1 MKDAHGKP
9 GGTAEVAEPLVRM
22 EGVSR
27 KYGRFRAVQD
37 LDLKV
42 FPGEAIGL
50 IGPNGAGKTTT
61 LRLMVGLLAPTEGRI
76 EVAGYVMPYQARQ
89 AVRKIG
95 YLPERA
101 ALYKDMRVE
110 EYLWFRARLWGVERS
125 RAQDRIEKLGVACG
139 IDLVM
144 DRVIR
149 RLSKGMAQRVALA
162 GVLVHD
168 PDLLILDEPTL
179 GLDPNQVREVL
190 RLLRRLVPRKTLIL
204 CTHQLGEVERL
215 CDRVVILNHGSVVQE
230 VETRTGGVC
239 TLWMEVE
246 CDEATATR
254 LLDGMEAVVSFRCSP
269 HPTRSS
275 VTNLEIQ
282 AGDGTEDIRAELGR
296 LFVRN
301 GIMVTA
307 LSGVRQQLE
316 DIFHRLTHSSGLIE
330 EESFGDGLAEEEDL
344 L

>member
-1 MKDAHGKP
+1 
-9 GGTAEVAEPLVRM
+9 
-22 EGVSR
+22 
-27 KYGRFRAVQD
+27 
-37 LDLKV
+37 
-42 FPGEAIGL
+42 
-50 IGPNGAGKTTT
+50 
-61 LRLMVGLLAPTEGRI
+61 
-76 EVAGYVMPYQARQ
+76 
-89 AVRKIG
+89 
-95 YLPERA
+95 
-101 ALYKDMRVE
+101 
-110 EYLWFRARLWGVERS
+110 
-125 RAQDRIEKLGVACG
+125 
-139 IDLVM
+139 
-144 DRVIR
+144 
-149 RLSKGMAQRVALA
+149 
-162 GVLVHD
+162 
-168 PDLLILDEPTL
+168 
-179 GLDPNQVREVL
+179 
-190 RLLRRLVPRKTLIL
+190 LRRLVPRKTLIL